1 MHKLCVTSETGR
13 LRAVVIG
20 YPDNFLKVPPE
31 IINET
36 QKQYYF
42 SDDRPT
48 RERVMAEL
56 GGLKQ
61 TLLCHGVEVFQPEP
75 LDGVPDQLMTR
86 DIGVVIGDTFVVT
99 QMARDSRRD
108 EWLGLLPLL
117 DRLRTQRII
126 KVPDDVVLE
135 GGDVVVDDGRIFVG
149 LSQRTGPD
157 GAAYLASRF
166 PHFEVIPVPLK
177 QIADGENVL
186 HLDCS
191 FVPVGR
197 HSALIYPDGL
207 AEVPPALAE
216 AYDWIEVTRAE
227 QQILATNVLSL
238 SPRQV
243 IARPQA
249 SRVNAELRRRGLEVI
264 ELPFDDPPKTG
275 GSFRCCSLPLWRD

>member
-13 LRAVVIG
+13 LRSVIIG
-20 YPDNFLKVPPE
+20 YPDNFHQAPPA

-42 SDDRPT
+42 GPDCPT
-48 RERVMAEL
+48 RERVVAEL
-56 GGLKQ
+56 GGFQKALAR
-61 TLLCHGVEVFQPEP
+61 HGIEVLQPEP

-99 QMARDSRRD
+99 QMARASRKA
-108 EWLGLLPLL
+108 EWLGLLPIL
-117 DRLRTQRII
+117 DRLGSQRVI
-126 KVPDDVVLE
+126 KVPDNVVLE
-135 GGDVVVDDGRIFVG
+135 GGDVIVDNGRIFVG

-157 GAAYLASRF
+157 GVAYLASQF
-166 PHFEVIPVPLK
+166 PQFEVIPVPLK
-177 QIADGENVL
+177 KLADGENVL

-191 FVPVGR
+191 FVPVGQ
-197 HSALIYPDGL
+197 HSALIYADGL
-207 AEVPPALAE
+207 AEMPAAIAE
-216 AYDWIEVTRAE
+216 NYDLIVVTKTE
-227 QQILATNVLSL
+227 QAILATNVLSI
-238 SPRQV
+238 SPTQV

-249 SRVNAELRRRGLEVI
+249 CRVNAEMRQRGLEVI

>member
-1 MHKLCVTSETGR
+1 MHTLCVTSETGR
-13 LRAVVIG
+13 LRSVIIG
-20 YPDNFLKVPPE
+20 YPDNFHQVPPA

-42 SDDRPT
+42 GPNRPT

-56 GGLKQ
+56 DGFKQ
-61 TLLCHGVEVFQPEP
+61 TLTSHGVAVLQPEQ

-99 QMARDSRRD
+99 KMARESRRD
-108 EWLGLLPLL
+108 EWLGLLPIL
-117 DRLRTQRII
+117 DQIGTQRVI
-126 KVPDDVVLE
+126 KVPDDIVLE
-135 GGDVVVDDGRIFVG
+135 GGDVIVDNGRLFVG
-149 LSQRTGPD
+149 LSQRTGPE

-166 PHFEVIPVPLK
+166 PQFEVVPVPLK
-177 QIADGENVL
+177 QLVDGENVL

-191 FVPVGR
+191 FVPVGPR
-197 HSALIYPDGL
+197 NALIYPDGL
-207 AEVPPALAE
+207 AQMPAAIAE
-216 AYDWIEVTRAE
+216 EYDLIEVTKAE

-238 SPRQV
+238 SPTQV
-243 IARPQA
+243 IARNRA
-249 SRVNAELRRRGLEVI
+249 SRVNAELRQCGLEVI

>member
-13 LRAVVIG
+13 LRSVVIG
-20 YPDNFLKVPPE
+20 YPDNFLEAPPE

-42 SDDRPT
+42 GEECPT
-48 RERVMAEL
+48 REQVMAEL
-56 GGLKQ
+56 GGLKR
-61 TLLCHGVEVFQPEP
+61 TLLGHGIEVFQPEP
-75 LDGVPDQLMTR
+75 LNGVPDQLMTR

-99 QMARDSRRD
+99 QMACHSRRD

-117 DRLRTQRII
+117 DQMRTERII
-126 KVPDDVVLE
+126 KVPDEVVLE
-135 GGDVVVDDGRIFVG
+135 GGDVVVDNGRIFVG
-149 LSQRTGPD
+149 LSQRTGLE
-157 GAAYLASRF
+157 GADYLASRF
-166 PHFEVIPVPLK
+166 PCFEVIPVPLK
-177 QIADGENVL
+177 QLTDGENVL

-197 HSALIYPDGL
+197 HSVLIYPDGL
-207 AEVPPALAE
+207 AEVPSSLAE

-227 QQILATNVLSL
+227 QDMLATNVLSL
-238 SPRQV
+238 SPMQV

-249 SRVNAELRRRGLEVI
+249 SRVNTEMRQRGLEVI